1 MLNQTKA
8 AETTRRTRGAF
19 SEAEQNKMIELWLDQ
34 NPYESMNE
42 RAVRVGWQIGRSAS
56 AVKKRISAWMKTDQ
70 GQTEMQK
77 LLEMWDG
84 LDASIRTEE
93 DIQIEE
99 SWNMWEGAVPEQ
111 ARVLKI
117 AWRLH
122 ISPSRV
128 RSRLRSMKLL
138 EASYV

>member
-1 MLNQTKA
+1 
-8 AETTRRTRGAF
+8 
-19 SEAEQNKMIELWLDQ
+19 
-34 NPYESMNE
+34 MNE

-56 AVKKRISAWMKTDQ
+56 AVKKRISAWMKTDE
-70 GQTEMQK
+70 GRAEMQK

-99 SWNMWEGAVPEQ
+99 SWNMWEGIVPVQ
-111 ARVLKI
+111 TRVLKI